1 MKTKRKMGTEK
12 LNTYKRDDQ
21 NQLRD
26 EYDRSV
32 AFSEIV
38 SYLDST
44 AAFDEIINKI
54 LNIVGNCLG
63 VSNVGMMT
71 IVDSDRFDIFSEW
84 TNGDKMELFDRA
96 RDDIWDESIV
106 YGEDIYVMS
115 ADDHTG
121 KREFFYTQYGIS
133 ALLVRPVI
141 VQNRP
146 QMVMVIADDNKD
158 RIWALKDIEFI
169 TNIIRIIEGIIIRKM
184 SHASLYSSHTAL
196 REILDNMSSGLL
208 AVDKETKEV
217 LFSNERM
224 LVLFKNDMVGKKC
237 SDFYICGSEKM
248 CEKCNRLHE
257 NCSHWESYDAR
268 FKKWFY
274 IRTSDISWV
283 DGNRVT
289 LFDISDI
296 TEKKKNEKRIE
307 FQANNDF
314 LTGLYNR
321 MRCEAD
327 LYETITEAVNEGK
340 SGYIMFI
347 DLDNFKHINDGLGHQ
362 HGDMLLKLISM
373 GLQQIEGIG
382 DCCYRVGG
390 DEFVILIHPEQK
402 DDIDNIIDNIL
413 DMFNKPWLIDGTEY
427 YSTMS
432 MGIVCYPEDGTDVND
447 LLKKADIAMYDA
459 KKGGK
464 NRIEYYNASEE
475 GLSIKRLDV
484 EKNMRTAIAVGGMEF
499 ELYIQPIMDTVT
511 GECMGGEALIRWNS
525 HELGFLMPV
534 DFIPLA
540 EHLGLIVVIGEYFL
554 RKACQINKYWSD
566 MGVEKK
572 LHVNLSIV
580 QLVQKNVVETITN
593 IVNETGVHPENI
605 ILEVTESLAIND
617 MAYMKKVINE
627 IKKLGVGIALDDF
640 GTGYSSLSYI
650 KQMNFDIIKVDKNF
664 IDDITSDDY
673 AQTFIKLITELSE
686 KLGAKVCVEGV
697 EENEQLEILKS
708 MNVNMIQG
716 YYYGKPV
723 PYKKFQED
731 FLGIH
736 DQA

>member
-1 MKTKRKMGTEK
+1 MRTEK
-12 LNTYKRDDQ
+12 LSAFKRNKQ
-21 NQLRD
+21 NQLNDDYKRN
-26 EYDRSV
+26 E

-38 SYLDST
+38 SYLDS
-44 AAFDEIINKI
+44 AAGFDEIINRI
-54 LNIVGNCLG
+54 LNIVGNSLG
-63 VSNVGMMT
+63 VSNAGMMN
-71 IVDSDRFDIFSEW
+71 IVDGDRFEIFSEW
-84 TNGDKMELFDRA
+84 TKDDKMELFDRA

-115 ADDHTG
+115 ADEHKG
-121 KREFFYTQYGIS
+121 KREFLYTQYGIS
-133 ALLVRPVI
+133 ALLARPVMI
-141 VQNRP
+141 QDKP
-146 QMVMVIADDNKD
+146 QMAMVIADYKKD
-158 RIWALKDIEFI
+158 RVWTLKDIEFI
-169 TNIIRIIEGIIIRKM
+169 TNVIRIVEGIIIRKM

-196 REILDNMSSGLL
+196 REILDNMESGLMV
-208 AVDKETKEV
+208 VDKETMEV

-224 LVLFKNDMVGKKC
+224 LQLFKNDMVGKKC
-237 SDFYICGSEKM
+237 SDFYICGNVKM
-248 CEKCNRLHE
+248 CEKCSRLDEKSSRWE
-257 NCSHWESYDAR
+257 NYDTR
-268 FKKWFY
+268 FKKWFD
-274 IRTSDISWV
+274 IKTSDISWV

-289 LFDISDI
+289 LFDITDI

-307 FQANNDF
+307 FQSNNDF

-321 MRCEAD
+321 MRCESD
-327 LYETITEAVNEGK
+327 LYETIRKAVDEGK
-340 SGYIMFI
+340 SGYIMFL

-373 GLQQIEGIG
+373 GLQQIEGIS
-382 DCCYRVGG
+382 DSCYRVGG

-402 DDIDNIIDNIL
+402 DNIDDIIDNIM
-413 DMFNKPWLIDGTEY
+413 DMFSKPWLIDGTEY

-464 NRIEYYNASEE
+464 SRIEYYNASEE

-484 EKNMRTAIAVGGMEF
+484 EKNMRSAIAVGGMEF
-499 ELYIQPIMDTVT
+499 ELYIQPIMDAVT

>member
-1 MKTKRKMGTEK
+1 MRTEK
-12 LNTYKRDDQ
+12 LSAFKRNKQ
-21 NQLRD
+21 NQLNDDYKRN
-26 EYDRSV
+26 E

-38 SYLDST
+38 SYLDS
-44 AAFDEIINKI
+44 AAGFDEIINRI
-54 LNIVGNCLG
+54 LNIVGNSLG
-63 VSNVGMMT
+63 VSNAGMMN
-71 IVDSDRFDIFSEW
+71 IVDGDRFEIFSEW
-84 TNGDKMELFDRA
+84 TKDDKMELFDRA

-115 ADDHTG
+115 ADEHKG
-121 KREFFYTQYGIS
+121 KREFLYTQYGIS
-133 ALLVRPVI
+133 ALLARPVMI
-141 VQNRP
+141 QDKP
-146 QMVMVIADDNKD
+146 QMAMVIADYKKD
-158 RIWALKDIEFI
+158 RVWTLKDIEFI
-169 TNIIRIIEGIIIRKM
+169 TNVIRIVEGIIIRKM

-196 REILDNMSSGLL
+196 REILDNMESGLMV
-208 AVDKETKEV
+208 VDKETMEV

-224 LVLFKNDMVGKKC
+224 LQLFKNDMVGKKC
-237 SDFYICGSEKM
+237 SDFYICGNVKM
-248 CEKCNRLHE
+248 CEKCSRLDEKSSRWE
-257 NCSHWESYDAR
+257 NYDTR
-268 FKKWFY
+268 FKKWFD
-274 IRTSDISWV
+274 IKTSDISWV

-289 LFDISDI
+289 LFDITDI

-307 FQANNDF
+307 FQSNNDF

-321 MRCEAD
+321 MRCESD
-327 LYETITEAVNEGK
+327 LYETIRKAVDEGK
-340 SGYIMFI
+340 SGYIMFL

-373 GLQQIEGIG
+373 GLQQIEGIS
-382 DCCYRVGG
+382 DSCYRVGG

-402 DDIDNIIDNIL
+402 DNIDDIIDNIM
-413 DMFNKPWLIDGTEY
+413 DMFSKPWLIDGTEY

-464 NRIEYYNASEE
+464 SRIEYYNASEE

-484 EKNMRTAIAVGGMEF
+484 EKNMRSAIAVGGMEF